1 MVFSSI
7 EESKKAFTG
16 EQRIAI
22 VCEDVDERYIVTKRL
37 VDDFGY
43 DAGTRLERHIMGCE
57 DFEYP
62 SVKYEGGNCIC
73 FNCSRHD
80 DSDSISAQYFL
91 DLLDGIEEVTYVEP
105 TRNAVRELYNRG

>member
-7 EESKKAFTG
+7 EEFKKAFTG
-16 EQRIAI
+16 DQRIAI

-43 DAGTRLERHIMGCE
+43 DDGGRLERHIMGRE
-57 DFEYP
+57 NFEYP
-62 SVKYEGGNCIC
+62 SVKYEAGDCIC
-73 FNCSRHD
+73 FNCSYHD

-91 DLLDGIEEVTYVEP
+91 DLLDGIEKVTYVEP